1 MSFLGGGSSGG
12 GQTQTQTQQ
21 PYAPAQPAL
30 NQIISEAGKIYQQGP
45 AAAGYVAP
53 TTQTTQGLAQ
63 QEVMANAA
71 QQQLADTLSGQ
82 YLNPFLQ
89 PLMQKTA
96 GDIYSNVAGQF
107 SGAGRTPGSP
117 LMQNQVTQQVAN
129 AALPL
134 AFQQYNIER
143 GNQLG
148 IAQRAPQLT
157 QVGAALENIQ
167 RQQNMAPFG
176 ALQQYGGMVSP
187 IASGFPIQSGQVN
200 TRANPLTTGLGG
212 AVLGS
217 MIPQSQI
224 PGVFGGMSGAVLGG
238 IGGLLGGLL

>member
-12 GQTQTQTQQ
+12 GQTQTTTQQ

-53 TTQTTQGLAQ
+53 TTQTTQGLAGM
-63 QEVMANAA
+63 ETMANAA

-148 IAQRAPQLT
+148 IAQRAPSLM
-157 QVGAALENIQ
+157 QVGDGLENIQ

>member
-12 GQTQTQTQQ
+12 GQTQVTTQQ
-21 PYAPAQPAL
+21 PYAAAQPAL

-53 TTQTTQGLAQ
+53 TAQTTAGLAGM
-63 QEVMANAA
+63 ETMATAA

-117 LMQNQVTQQVAN
+117 LMQNQVTQQVAQ

-134 AFQQYNIER
+134 AFQQYNIDR
-143 GNQLG
+143 SRQLD
-148 IAQRAPQLT
+148 IASRAPSLT
-157 QVGAALENIQ
+157 SVGSQLENIQ
-167 RQQNMAPFG
+167 RQQNLAPFA

-187 IASGFPIQSGQVN
+187 IAAGFPTQSGQVD
-200 TRANPLTTGLGG
+200 TRANPFSMGLSGALIGSQLPAIGGIPG
-212 AVLGS
+212 AVY
-217 MIPQSQI
+217 
-224 PGVFGGMSGAVLGG
+224 GGL
-238 IGGLLGGLL
+238 GGLLGGLL